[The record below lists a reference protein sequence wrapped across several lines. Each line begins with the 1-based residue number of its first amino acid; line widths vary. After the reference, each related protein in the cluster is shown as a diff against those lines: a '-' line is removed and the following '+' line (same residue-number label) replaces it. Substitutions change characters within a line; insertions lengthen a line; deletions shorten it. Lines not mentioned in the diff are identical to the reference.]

1 MRVHNFLLQI
11 SKRPSMMSLYDSLDD
26 FPDLDSNNDPKIINY
41 SGEIITP
48 NDIELMEYLNG
59 DDDIFWWPSYLI
71 KHTESLLSITFTVYL
86 SKAEFNAKSMHH
98 HFNGKLLQDVYKKL
112 YTSIEYTNSKVWYQ
126 NIDLNLRTSKSRIG
140 TRWTFLPFPEL
151 HRMFKLICS
160 MLHEFKIK
168 LRHAVDTRSW
178 IPERFVI
185 FVITVIEINTFFWAL
200 L

>member
-1 MRVHNFLLQI
+1 
-11 SKRPSMMSLYDSLDD
+11 MSLYDSLDD

-98 HFNGKLLQDVYKKL
+98 HFNGKTIARRV
-112 YTSIEYTNSKVWYQ
+112 
-126 NIDLNLRTSKSRIG
+126 
-140 TRWTFLPFPEL
+140 
-151 HRMFKLICS
+151 
-160 MLHEFKIK
+160 
-168 LRHAVDTRSW
+168 
-178 IPERFVI
+178 
-185 FVITVIEINTFFWAL
+185 
-200 L
+200 